1 MIAGVLVASAH
12 VGSHAFGA
20 EPSLRVDVLA
30 GYPMA
35 AVGFVVGVVLIG
47 R

>member
-20 EPSLRVDVLA
+20 EPPLRVDVLA
-30 GYPMA
+30 GYPA